1 MRIRKARTTQA
12 IQPIKLLFCYVT
24 IKDDVVDG
32 HSQRRVT
39 ADLFDVSWIF
49 SCQTRKCRRR
59 IGARYAHVVLI
70 RFAIIQVLIRKLF
83 RYRGDILVSRA
94 AHAQM
99 IHLAEWI
106 LTRLEW
112 IMHFRRIVAPTSGT
126 LITIWITI
134 FLQLWD
140 WIYFDLWQFWS
151 FFSLV
156 II

>member
-12 IQPIKLLFCYVT
+12 IQPTKLLFCYVT
-24 IKDDVVDG
+24 IKDDAVDG
-32 HSQRRVT
+32 HSQHRVT
-39 ADLFDVSWIF
+39 VDLFDVSWIF

-112 IMHFRRIVAPTSGT
+112 IMHFRRIVAPTSGI
-126 LITIWITI
+126 LITIWIMI
-134 FLQLWD
+134 FSQLWD
-140 WIYFDLWQFWS
+140 WIYFDLRQFWS